1 MLSKEQIKRQALDLG
16 FSDTGFTTVEPFE
29 SQIKLLEERGGG
41 YAWLHDQNID
51 LTQGTDP
58 KAMYPEAK
66 SIIVLLHNYFT
77 EAFPRV
83 MEGNFGRC
91 YIEDDRRTRDDLAI
105 RIKQFRSYLRDNGI
119 ESKMRPNMPEKLAA
133 ARAGLGTMGKNCLFF
148 ANESSRG
155 CSWVSPLVIL
165 VDTYFEPDPPTVVL
179 GCPDW
184 CRNACIAACPTG
196 ALKGPGKIEPNR
208 CISYL
213 TYFGEDITPIE
224 LREPMGV
231 CVYGCDRCQDVCPRN
246 SAWKAQEL
254 SENQRAYAKKDH
266 FDLRRLLHMDVE
278 YFKANI
284 QPHMFYMSSR
294 NLWKWKMN
302 VARAMGNSKD
312 RSYVSDLIR
321 AFNENDDERLRGMI
335 AWALG
340 RLGGQEAREALEQF
354 KSFSSGI
361 VLAEI
366 EGALRCRLQ
375 FFTSEPWKN
384 DKSESR

>member
-1 MLSKEQIKRQALDLG
+1 
-16 FSDTGFTTVEPFE
+16 
-29 SQIKLLEERGGG
+29 
-41 YAWLHDQNID
+41 
-51 LTQGTDP
+51 
-58 KAMYPEAK
+58 
-66 SIIVLLHNYFT
+66 
-77 EAFPRV
+77 
-83 MEGNFGRC
+83 
-91 YIEDDRRTRDDLAI
+91 
-105 RIKQFRSYLRDNGI
+105 
-119 ESKMRPNMPEKLAA
+119 
-133 ARAGLGTMGKNCLFF
+133 
-148 ANESSRG
+148 
-155 CSWVSPLVIL
+155 
-165 VDTYFEPDPPTVVL
+165 
-179 GCPDW
+179 
-184 CRNACIAACPTG
+184 
-196 ALKGPGKIEPNR
+196 
-208 CISYL
+208 
-213 TYFGEDITPIE
+213 
-224 LREPMGV
+224 